1 MQSIYEP
8 LYQVLNYVLPEQV
21 SYGKKESLEQSDNY
35 IVYQEISNRGSLYAD
50 DRVHMRILTI
60 QINLIT
66 KEKNLNLEERLEVSL
81 SLANYEFQM
90 LSEYQ
95 NEDGSINRVYE
106 IKMEVL

>member
-1 MQSIYEP
+1 MQEVYEP
-8 LYQVLNYVLPEQV
+8 LYQVLNYVLPGHV
-21 SYGKKESLEQSDNY
+21 SYGRKVSLEQSDNY

-95 NEDGSINRVYE
+95 NENGSINRVYE

>member
-1 MQSIYEP
+1 MQAIYEP
-8 LYQVLNYVLPEQV
+8 LYQVLNDVIPGQA
-21 SYGKKESLEQSDNY
+21 SYGKKENLEQSDNY
-35 IVYQEISNRGSLYAD
+35 IVYQEVSNRGSLYAD

-66 KEKNLNLEERLEVSL
+66 KEKNLELEERLEASL
-81 SLANYEFQM
+81 SLADYAFQM

>member
-8 LYQVLNYVLPEQV
+8 LYQVLNDVLPEQV
-21 SYGKKESLEQSDNY
+21 SYGKRENIDQSDTY
-35 IVYQEISNRGSLYAD
+35 IIYQEISNRGTIYAD
-50 DRVHMRILTI
+50 DKVHMRILTV
-60 QINLIT
+60 QVNLIT
-66 KEKNLNLEERLEVSL
+66 KNKNLEIEEKLEVSL
-81 SLANYEFQM
+81 YLNGYEFQM

>member
-1 MQSIYEP
+1 MQAIYEP

-21 SYGKKESLEQSDNY
+21 SYGIKESLEQIDNY

>member
-1 MQSIYEP
+1 MQAIYEP
-8 LYQVLNYVLPEQV
+8 LYQVLNDVIPGQT
-21 SYGKKESLEQSDNY
+21 SYGKKENIEQSDNY
-35 IVYQEISNRGSLYAD
+35 IVYQEVSNRGSLYAD
-50 DRVHMRILTI
+50 DRVRMRILTI

-66 KEKNLNLEERLEVSL
+66 KEKNLDLEERLEASL
-81 SLANYEFQM
+81 SLADYEFQM

>member
-1 MQSIYEP
+1 MQAIYEP
-8 LYQVLNYVLPEQV
+8 LYQVLNYVIPEQV
-21 SYGKKESLEQSDNY
+21 SYGKKESLEQIDNY

-66 KEKNLNLEERLEVSL
+66 KEKNLELEERLEVSL